1 VLYNSDMVV
10 NNNLASYLKKYREKA
25 DITQGEL
32 SERLGVSRQS
42 VIALES
48 GKCVPSVLLA
58 LKISRFFELPVEYIF
73 RFQEENLNS
82 IFSEIE
88 NKSKG
93 GEEEMARDL
102 MPWSP
107 WREMMNM
114 RESVDKFFDEP
125 FSSRNLSTAVFHPS
139 VGIREVKG
147 ELIVEA
153 DLPGVKE
160 EDVDVQIEDDKL
172 VIRGER
178 KHSSETKKED
188 YYHMESS
195 YGSFSRVIGLPSYVD
210 ASRAEAEVK
219 DGILEVR
226 IPKVEEK
233 KSKKIAVKK
242 SSKSPKK

>member
-1 VLYNSDMVV
+1 MTNDKT
-10 NNNLASYLKKYREKA
+10 LASYLKKYRQKA
-25 DITQGEL
+25 DITQEEL
-32 SERLGVSRQS
+32 ADRLGVSRQS

-48 GKCVPSVLLA
+48 GKCTPSVLLA

-73 RFQEENLNS
+73 RFQEDNFDS

-88 NKSKG
+88 DKLKG
-93 GEEEMARDL
+93 GEEKMARDL

-114 RESVDKFFDEP
+114 RETIDRFFDEP
-125 FSSRNLSTAVFHPS
+125 FSSRSLSTAVFQPS
-139 VGIREVKG
+139 ISIRETKNDLV
-147 ELIVEA
+147 VEA

-160 EDVDVQIEDDKL
+160 DDVDVQVEDDKL
-172 VIRGER
+172 IIRGER
-178 KHSSETKKED
+178 KHSSETKRED

-226 IPKVEEK
+226 IPKVEGK
-233 KSKKIAVKK
+233 KSRKIAVKR
-242 SSKSPKK
+242 SKKEASKKELKK